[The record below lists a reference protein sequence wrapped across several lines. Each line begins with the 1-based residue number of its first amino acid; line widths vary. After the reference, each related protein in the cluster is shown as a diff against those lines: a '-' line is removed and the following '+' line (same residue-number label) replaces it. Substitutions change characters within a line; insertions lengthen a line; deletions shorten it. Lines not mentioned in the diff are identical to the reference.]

1 MQNLFKAPTLVANRG
16 PMILGVVGCGAI
28 GRRMVEEASGLDVVE
43 RILVHDR
50 HVEKASRLEGGK
62 VTAAGLDEL
71 LSTADLVIEAAAPDV
86 VRSVLEG
93 TLDRGADVMILSSG
107 GLVDPDLR
115 SWAEDRA
122 TRSGSTISVPSGAIG
137 GIDVLK
143 AASIGNVRRF
153 ELNTVKHPGSM
164 RPSKA
169 FIEESGIDPGAIRE
183 RTLIFEGPPD
193 EAIRYFPRNVNV
205 SSTLSIAASVGAD
218 LTVRV
223 FLDPAIERNRH
234 ELVVEGDFGRMT
246 LTLDNVPSA
255 ETPGTSELA
264 VLSAIATLRAF
275 VRSTKIGT

>member
-1 MQNLFKAPTLVANRG
+1 MLVANRG

-50 HVEKASRLEGGK
+50 HGEKASRLEGGK
-62 VTAAGLDEL
+62 VSAAGLDEL

-86 VRSVLEG
+86 VRTVLEG

-107 GLVDPDLR
+107 GLVDPGLM

-122 TRSGSTISVPSGAIG
+122 ARSGSTISVPSGAIG

-143 AASIGNVRRF
+143 AASIGKVRRF
-153 ELNTVKHPGSM
+153 ELNTVKHPDSV
-164 RPSKA
+164 RPSRA
-169 FIEESGIDPGAIRE
+169 FIEETGIDPGSIRE

-205 SSTLSIAASVGAD
+205 SSTLAIASSAGAD

-223 FLDPAIERNRH
+223 FLDPAVERNRH

-246 LTLDNVPSA
+246 LTLENVPSA

-264 VLSAIATLRAF
+264 ILSAIATLRAL
-275 VRSTKIGT
+275 VRRTKIGT

>member
-1 MQNLFKAPTLVANRG
+1 MQILFNASMLFANRG

-28 GRRMVEEASGLDVVE
+28 GRRMVEEATGLDIVG

-50 HVEKASRLEGGK
+50 HGEKASRLEGGK
-62 VTAAGLDEL
+62 VSAVGLAEL
-71 LSTADLVIEAAAPDV
+71 LSTADLVIEAAAPDI
-86 VRSVLEG
+86 VRAVLEG
-93 TLDRGADVMILSSG
+93 TLERGADVMILSSG
-107 GLVDPDLR
+107 GLVDPGLR
-115 SWAEDRA
+115 SWAEDLA
-122 TRSGSTISVPSGAIG
+122 VRSGSTISVPSGAIG

-143 AASIGNVRRF
+143 AASIGNVHRF
-153 ELNTVKHPGSM
+153 ELNTVKHPGSVK
-164 RPSKA
+164 PSEA
-169 FIEESGIDPGAIRE
+169 FAEEVGTDPMSIRE
-183 RTLIFEGPPD
+183 RTLIFEGSPD

-205 SSTLSIAASVGAD
+205 SSTLSIAASAGAE

-246 LTLDNVPSA
+246 LALDNLPSA

-275 VRSTKIGT
+275 VRRTKIGT

>member
-1 MQNLFKAPTLVANRG
+1 
-16 PMILGVVGCGAI
+16 
-28 GRRMVEEASGLDVVE
+28 MVEEASGLDVVE

-50 HVEKASRLEGGK
+50 HGEKASRLEGGK
-62 VTAAGLDEL
+62 VNAVGLDEL

-86 VRSVLEG
+86 VRTVLEG

-107 GLVDPDLR
+107 ALVDPGLR

-122 TRSGSTISVPSGAIG
+122 AHSGSTISVPSGAIG

-143 AASIGNVRRF
+143 AASIRDVHRF
-153 ELNTVKHPGSM
+153 ELNTVKHPGSV
-164 RPSKA
+164 RPSRA
-169 FIEESGIDPGAIRE
+169 FIEETGIDPAAIRE

-205 SSTLSIAASVGAD
+205 SSTLSIAANAGAD

-223 FLDPAIERNRH
+223 FLDPAVERNRH

-246 LTLDNVPSA
+246 LALDNVPSA

-264 VLSAIATLRAF
+264 VLSAIATLRAL